1 MRLVAPS
8 RSVLSLS
15 RQSCSAI
22 GSIPGVTTRYWHTA
36 RQCRTLLPTFSGE
49 QFYIFRWAAICYI
62 RMFLSISLQKSLSI
76 ASEYSISLQTEILDP
91 DPVGVGEIITR
102 GRQGCCIALSVML
115 LLSFYLQICL
125 GYLWDEKGTS
135 ELIDNDG
142 WVHSGESFLKLV
154 IGICNRF
161 PFICC

>member
-1 MRLVAPS
+1 MPV
-8 RSVLSLS
+8 VLG
-15 RQSCSAI
+15 SAAI
-22 GSIPGVTTRYWHTA
+22 SNILGVTTRYWDTA
-36 RQCRTLLPTFSGE
+36 RQCWTLLPTFSGE
-49 QFYIFRWAAICYI
+49 QLLHFQVSSNLLHQNVPLHFFA
-62 RMFLSISLQKSLSI
+62 KSLSI

-102 GRQGCCIALSVML
+102 GRQVCCIALSVML

>member
-1 MRLVAPS
+1 
-8 RSVLSLS
+8 
-15 RQSCSAI
+15 
-22 GSIPGVTTRYWHTA
+22 
-36 RQCRTLLPTFSGE
+36 
-49 QFYIFRWAAICYI
+49 
-62 RMFLSISLQKSLSI
+62 MFLSISLQKSLSI

-102 GRQGCCIALSVML
+102 GRQVCCIALSIML

-142 WVHSGESFLKLV
+142 WVYSGESFLKLV